1 MLNIAEQHQI
11 SGIPSSLASEQ
22 PIPSIDAVNDLV
34 ASDMDAV
41 NLLIQKRLH
50 SDVAL
55 VNQVSSYIIN
65 SGGKRLRPVLVLL
78 SARAFGYTGNQ

>member
-1 MLNIAEQHQI
+1 MLNTVEQHQI
-11 SGIPSSLASEQ
+11 AELSPGLIPEQ
-22 PIPSIDAVNDLV
+22 AIPSIESVNDLV
-34 ASDMDAV
+34 AADMDAV

-78 SARAFGYTGNQ
+78 